1 MMQLFKNRILSIYFS
16 PLSLSFFNN
25 YNKDKMIRIKSFL
38 YNGFHYIFLTSS
50 SLKKKTIIM
59 IKKSSKQA
67 FYNEAVLF
75 FNLIKAEGEITP
87 KRMHV
92 PFIRIIEKKTQRTG
106 RLRIAVKMRF
116 PQTIFFMKA
125 LHPDMV

>member
-1 MMQLFKNRILSIYFS
+1 
-16 PLSLSFFNN
+16 
-25 YNKDKMIRIKSFL
+25 
-38 YNGFHYIFLTSS
+38 
-50 SLKKKTIIM
+50 M
-59 IKKSSKQA
+59 IKKSSVEFI

-116 PQTIFFMKA
+116 PHTIFFMKA
-125 LHPDMV
+125 VHPDMV